1 MGNPSWDNNDLHTRV
16 EPRARRCPQPGG
28 LPLNRE
34 RLGVLCGNHIRR
46 LARKWIGVSV
56 FTKGAYTLRKNACY
70 ADSEKA
76 TGSYTETI

>member
-1 MGNPSWDNNDLHTRV
+1 MAMIYTHV
-16 EPRARRCPQPGG
+16 EPRARRCSQPGR

-46 LARKWIGVSV
+46 LVRKRISVSV
-56 FTKGAYTLRKNACY
+56 FTKGACTLRKNACY
-70 ADSEKA
+70 ADSETA